1 MSFNAELAV
10 TYRIANTPMR
20 HFPYPHI
27 YVEEVFEPAFYE
39 QILAHLPSDEALS
52 SIAATG
58 RTGNRYSER
67 HIMHFRTEHLINLP
81 SDQAAFWAQFSG
93 WMQSARFQGFLISLF
108 KPYIDKRLKRIQELN
123 QVNAVQT
130 SNEMLLVRD
139 HTNYAIGPH
148 TDLPSRLLSLLFYLP
163 RDDSLSHLGTSIYVP
178 KDRAFTCLGGPH
190 HHPDGFDRVQTM
202 PYKPN
207 SLFAFLKSDKSFH
220 GVELIED
227 QDVKR
232 DLLLYDIRLDPTE
245 ATPAKLRKK
254 ELEKA

>member
-1 MSFNAELAV
+1 MQS
-10 TYRIANTPMR
+10 
-20 HFPYPHI
+20 
-27 YVEEVFEPAFYE
+27 
-39 QILAHLPSDEALS
+39 
-52 SIAATG
+52 G
-58 RTGNRYSER
+58 RLG
-67 HIMHFRTEHLINLP
+67 
-81 SDQAAFWAQFSG
+81 FWAQFSG

-163 RDDSLSHLGTSIYVP
+163 RDDSLSHLGTSIYMP
-178 KDRAFTCLGGPH
+178 KDPAFTCLGGPH